1 MRNPWVLKPLKA
13 LLDRGPDEPTAYEAE
28 AARLGLATEEAQ
40 AADLRLRQW
49 VRLHY
54 HSLYVPESILL
65 AAGIAIEEWGFP
77 VGLCTSRHSESGK
90 RRIPGGE

>member
-49 VRLHY
+49 VRVHY
-54 HSLYVPESILL
+54 RSLYVPEPVLL
-65 AAGIAIEEWGFP
+65 AAGIAIEEWGLP
-77 VGLCTSRHSESGK
+77 AGMRTNRHDGHSRH
-90 RRIPGGE
+90 RVPGGE